1 MELSTV
7 AGIPTIL
14 LLGIV
19 ALGILLWVAWTAA
32 IDPLVFRL
40 GVRNIPRRRLRGV
53 LVVVGLMLAT
63 TVIGSALG
71 TGEAM
76 RYTVRSVI
84 TESLGTVDE
93 VIVGAGTPRHERDD
107 RLRALTEP
115 GVASL
120 ASVGLPYFPEAS
132 ATRLSEI
139 EGSANVERI
148 VPAIADQVSV
158 VDPAQRRLTSS
169 MLVLAL
175 SPAADQHLADLNPD
189 DVVINQAAAGELN
202 VEAGQ
207 ELSLL
212 PPLGRWIGS
221 EPDEAWVVHVAA
233 VIEDGGMAGSQP
245 AILVPLERLQERL
258 GREGLINALLVTN
271 RGGVESVDRTDD
283 ALEDLRVALVN
294 RDVAARMHE
303 ILRSP
308 EALQGLTDAAYT
320 LEGDDR
326 VRVVALREEAE
337 RPEPTDR
344 FISLISDPR
353 VRGGLFFLAHD
364 YLSGSEQREVFAL
377 LGGVSEL
384 SVLPVKQR
392 GVEQADEYGE
402 VVTIV
407 FLVLGL
413 FSVVASVLLIFL
425 TFSLL
430 AADRAAELGT
440 LRAIGMRDRQVM
452 QVFLVE
458 GVAYTV
464 AGALLGALIG
474 VAAAWAT
481 TLALARALEPF
492 DIEIRPHVDASTSFV
507 AFLAGVVITFVATAI
522 SSWRVSRVDIV
533 SATRGEPTTERR
545 GVLASSGVITLAG
558 AVIVWSRW
566 GESNGPMADRHP
578 ITIPVELTLL
588 IVSCCLLVL
597 AAAGRH
603 HGAIGTIIGLIS
615 GIGITSVW
623 LRAIDALDGG
633 RGELREDALVVAVG
647 GVAVLIGICWTTM
660 RGLPP
665 LLRLADRLLSPFG
678 RVRAVVRPAAGQ
690 LIWQRWRTSLVVV
703 MFGMVVF
710 IMAASLTLIEAL
722 LTAYADSEAPVAG
735 FELRA
740 QIGGDAR
747 LADLPAALVDAE
759 AASPG
764 DFDAIGSVRQLD
776 TQIVQLDTDDATW
789 RGAPLAAL
797 DEGFLDASQVRLM
810 RRSSN
815 YGDDPDVWRTL
826 ASTPGTAVIS
836 PALLRSVIA
845 APLAADDE
853 AFDPITIWVRTSTG
867 TASSASPIRL
877 TVVGVIDSRSD
888 LPPAIYT
895 SVETASG
902 SGNLLPAPDTWYLS
916 LAQGREIDAIEEG
929 LEISFDAHGIVVTN
943 LGDALRI
950 GQSVR
955 TLLTRLVQGF
965 MGLGLLAGIAA
976 LGLIGV
982 QGVVERRRE
991 LGTLRAL
998 GLTARQIGASLAVE
1012 SITIAALGIGLG
1024 IALGLLLG
1032 RSLIALL
1039 AVANPEIV
1047 FRAPWSQIIVTAGI
1061 AWVGAAAAI
1070 ALAAWQASRV
1080 APSDAMRGTT

>member
-1 MELSTV
+1 MEFSTV

-14 LLGIV
+14 LLAIAV
-19 ALGILLWVAWTAA
+19 SGILLWVAWIAVS
-32 IDPLVFRL
+32 DPLVFRL
-40 GVRNIPRRRLRGV
+40 GMRNIPRRRLRAV
-53 LVVVGLMLAT
+53 LVIAGLMLAT

-93 VIVGAGTPRHERDD
+93 VVVGAGTPRQERGD

-120 ASVGLPYFPEAS
+120 ASVGLPYFPETS
-132 ATRLSEI
+132 AARLSEI
-139 EGSANVERI
+139 EGSSDVERI
-148 VPAIADQVSV
+148 VPAVADQVSV
-158 VDPAQRRLTSS
+158 VDPARQRLASS
-169 MLVLAL
+169 VLVLAL
-175 SPAADQHLADLNPD
+175 PPTAGEYLADLNPD
-189 DVVINQAAAGELN
+189 DVVINQAAADELN
-202 VEAGQ
+202 VEVKQ

-221 EPDEAWVVHVAA
+221 EPDDAWVVDVAA
-233 VIEDGGMAGSQP
+233 VIENGGMAGSQP
-245 AILVPLERLQERL
+245 AILVPLGRMQERL
-258 GREGLINALLVTN
+258 GREGLINVLLVTN

-294 RDVAARMHE
+294 RDVVARLHE

-308 EALQGLTDAAYT
+308 EALQGLTDAAST

-326 VRVVALREEAE
+326 DRVVALREEAE
-337 RPEPTDR
+337 RPAPTDR
-344 FISLISDPR
+344 FISLISDPQ

-364 YLSGSEQREVFAL
+364 YLGRSEQRDVFVL
-377 LGGVSEL
+377 LGDVSAL
-384 SVLPVKQR
+384 TVLPVKQR

-440 LRAIGMRDRQVM
+440 LRALGMRDRQVM

-464 AGALLGALIG
+464 AGALLGALAG
-474 VAAAWAT
+474 VAAAWVT

-492 DIEIRPHVDASTSFV
+492 DIEIRPHVNASASI
-507 AFLAGVVITFVATAI
+507 ASFLAGVAITFVATAI

-545 GVLASSGVITLAG
+545 GVVASSGLIALAG
-558 AVIVWSRW
+558 AALVWLRW
-566 GESNGPMADRHP
+566 GESTGAMANRPP
-578 ITIPVELTLL
+578 ITTPVVLTLL
-588 IVSCCLLVL
+588 IGGCWLLAL
-597 AAAGRH
+597 AAGGRH
-603 HGAIGTIIGLIS
+603 RKTIGTIAGLI
-615 GIGITSVW
+615 GGVGVTSSW
-623 LRAIDALDGG
+623 LRAIGALGGG
-633 RGELREDALVVAVG
+633 RGEPRDDALVVAVG
-647 GVAVLIGICWTTM
+647 GVAILVGVCWTTM

-665 LLRLADRLLSPFG
+665 LLRIADHLLSPFG
-678 RVRAVVRPAAGQ
+678 RVRAVVRPAMGQ

-740 QIGGDAR
+740 EIGGDAM
-747 LADLPAALVDAE
+747 LADLPTALIGAE
-759 AASPG
+759 AASPD

-776 TQIVQLDTDDATW
+776 AQIVQLDIDDAAW

-810 RRSSN
+810 RRSSD
-815 YGDDPDVWRTL
+815 YGDDRDVWRAL
-826 ASTPGTAVIS
+826 ASSPGTAVIS
-836 PALLRSVIA
+836 PALLRSVVA

-853 AFDPITIWVRTSTG
+853 SFDPITIWMRTSTG

-888 LPPAIYT
+888 LPPAIYV
-895 SVETASG
+895 SVETALG
-902 SGNLLPAPDTWYLS
+902 AGDLLPVPDTWYLS
-916 LAQGREIDAIEEG
+916 LTQGREIDAIEEG
-929 LEISFDAHGIVVTN
+929 LEISFDAEGIVVTN

-955 TLLTRLVQGF
+955 TLLTRLVQGY
-965 MGLGLLAGIAA
+965 MSLGLIAGIAA

-982 QGVVERRRE
+982 QGVVERRCE

-998 GLTARQIGASLAVE
+998 GLTARQVGASLAVE
-1012 SITIAALGIGLG
+1012 SVTIAALGIGLG
-1024 IALGLLLG
+1024 ITLGLLLG

-1047 FRAPWSQIIVTAGI
+1047 FRAPWSEIIATAGI
-1061 AWVGAAAAI
+1061 AWVGATAAI

-1080 APSDAMRGTT
+1080 APSDAMRGIT